1 MPALKSNHNTSPLT
15 NMLGVTLI
23 NVIAHNTAELD
34 PTDSAFFLEFIDGLT
49 VSNCVAYSA
58 GNNTGNGVGHSKD
71 DGYHIG
77 SVRNFWV
84 LNCTAYLN
92 DNQGFDFSR
101 DGSFKTQDWGFN
113 GTARNCMAYSNFDNG
128 LDFNSGAR
136 NIIYINCVSDTT
148 TDPTLG
154 SPNFNVHQGTQGSNW
169 WINCTSTRS
178 VDRGWSF
185 SWDGNPW
192 SIPAGTYYQ
201 FMINCISSGDS
212 LYELT
217 NSPGSAG
224 PSLVG

>member
-1 MPALKSNHNTSPLT
+1 
-15 NMLGVTLI
+15 
-23 NVIAHNTAELD
+23 
-34 PTDSAFFLEFIDGLT
+34 
-49 VSNCVAYSA
+49 
-58 GNNTGNGVGHSKD
+58 
-71 DGYHIG
+71 
-77 SVRNFWV
+77 
-84 LNCTAYLN
+84 
-92 DNQGFDFSR
+92 
-101 DGSFKTQDWGFN
+101 
-113 GTARNCMAYSNFDNG
+113 MAYSNFDNG

-148 TDPTLG
+148 TDPTLD

-185 SWDGNPW
+185 GWDGNPW

-224 PSLVG
+224 PSLWVDPDDSTGTTSSWTVVNCDLATHTTTYGAVNYKGTIFSPANVANNTGGWFGTSCASLTS